1 MFRVSM
7 PRPSLTFSL
16 CLTSVLLASC
26 GEAKVAGK
34 FKPEEFE
41 LGGTLVGRSIKACAE
56 DGWQACLFLKRMLVP
71 EAAEIGGKAPR
82 AAQRF
87 EQFCDTSP
95 GLRKELSMVDRG
107 CSYRPYSGWQTLGW

>member
-1 MFRVSM
+1 M
-7 PRPSLTFSL
+7 FSL

-26 GEAKVAGK
+26 GEAKIAGK
-34 FKPEEFE
+34 IKPEAFE

-56 DGWQACLFLKRMLVP
+56 EGWGVCLFLKRMLVP

-87 EQFCDTSP
+87 EQFCDTNP
-95 GLRKELSMVDRG
+95 GLRKEWSMVDRE
-107 CSYRPYSGWQTLGW
+107 CRYRPYSGWQNLGR